1 MPTEVRAPMPG
12 RIVEILKKIGE
23 NVLEAEEIMI
33 MEAMKME
40 TPIVAPRD
48 GVIAAVKVE
57 PGSSVAKDQTLV
69 VID

>member
-12 RIVEILKKIGE
+12 RIVEILKKAGDR
-23 NVLEAEEIMI
+23 VMEAEEIMI

-40 TPIVAPRD
+40 TPIVAPSD
-48 GVIAAVKVE
+48 GVITTVKVE
-57 PGSSVAKDQTLV
+57 PGKAVAKDEILV